1 MTGEAATTDKLKTH
15 SPFMQVVLRKSG
27 EAMDL
32 GGKALI
38 GLSGASHVLG
48 DRSVQHLDLR
58 WFSVVVAIGGAAV
71 IFGIYLQAKAEE
83 TEQ

>member
-1 MTGEAATTDKLKTH
+1 MAAEETAAAKPKTH
-15 SPFMQVVLRKSG
+15 SPFMQVILRKGG

-48 DRSVQHLDLR
+48 DHSVQHQDWR
-58 WFSVVVAIGGAAV
+58 WFSVVVAVGGAAV

-83 TEQ
+83 TQR